1 MLFFSVQWDYSVFL
15 SFPNFPIM
23 NMNYWYHF
31 LIKKKKRSQ
40 AHLSIRKGKHHQ
52 QAPLVLAASV
62 ASGLFKLGPVQGPAR
77 PMGILPFQHLQTPVT
92 WLWPNQHLVICINSA
107 QSEHTP
113 GPSQEKC
120 QPLLREPSTNS
131 LGIRFHSPVWV
142 PQGCPGSS
150 CCQAT
155 VCGWATTAEK
165 ELRGVLWKPERLP
178 VSFSDHLYFSFHL
191 LNMLFSLPAN
201 FYPTYNY

>member
-1 MLFFSVQWDYSVFL
+1 MLFFSVQWAYSVFL
-15 SFPNFPIM
+15 FFPNFPIM

-40 AHLSIRKGKHHQ
+40 AHLSIRKGKYHQ
-52 QAPLVLAASV
+52 QAPLVLAANV

-92 WLWPNQHLVICINSA
+92 WLWPNQHLVIRINSA
-107 QSEHTP
+107 QSAHTP

-131 LGIRFHSPVWV
+131 SGIRFHLPVWI
-142 PQGCPGSS
+142 PQE
-150 CCQAT
+150 CQAPA
-155 VCGWATTAEK
+155 VARPRSVHGPRQLKKSSAE
-165 ELRGVLWKPERLP
+165 
-178 VSFSDHLYFSFHL
+178 FSGNLSICL
-191 LNMLFSLPAN
+191 SLSLTISISPSIS
-201 FYPTYNY
+201 